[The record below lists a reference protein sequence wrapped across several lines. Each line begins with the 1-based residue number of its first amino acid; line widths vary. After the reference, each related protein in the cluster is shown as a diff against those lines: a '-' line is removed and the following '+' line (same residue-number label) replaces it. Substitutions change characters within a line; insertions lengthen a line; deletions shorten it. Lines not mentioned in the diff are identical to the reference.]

1 MNRSD
6 FMEVFIEK
14 CAGLDVHSET
24 IVACV
29 IKGNHEDEMYIETET
44 FPTLTKDLF
53 RLLKWLEG
61 HEVTHIAMESTGVYW
76 KPVFNILEDFFDIT
90 LANAQRIKNVPGRKT
105 DVSDAEWIAKLLR
118 HGLIEKSFVPPVNIR
133 ELRDLTRLR
142 KKWISHLVSEKNRIQ
157 KVLECSNVKLST
169 VISDVFGVSGRK
181 LLNRLIEQGYV
192 DETDVEKDI
201 HGKLIPKKQWIT
213 DSLFGTIN
221 EHQIFLIRQSWQHI
235 QYLETLIS
243 EIEKRVDQLL
253 QNYQEE
259 LQLLITIPGISK
271 DTAAVIIAE
280 IGVEMEQFP
289 TSQHLASWAGV
300 SPGNH
305 ESAGKRKSTRTVKGN
320 PHIKSAMCEAAWAVS
335 RSRNRWLANKYWSL
349 AARRGKKKALVAIS
363 HRMLR
368 VIYSMLLN
376 KEPYKEPQMS

>member
-1 MNRSD
+1 
-6 FMEVFIEK
+6 MEVFIK
-14 CAGLDVHSET
+14 NCAGLDVHSET

-29 IKGNHEDEMYIETET
+29 LKGRHENEVYQEIET

-53 RLLKWLEG
+53 RLLKWLES

-118 HGLIEKSFVPPVNIR
+118 HGLIEKSFVPPVEIR

-142 KKWISHLVSEKNRIQ
+142 KKWIGHLTSEKNRIQ
-157 KVLECSNVKLST
+157 KVLESSNVKLST

-192 DETDVEKDI
+192 DEADVKKNI
-201 HGKLIPKKQWIT
+201 HGRLAPKKQLIT
-213 DSLFGTIN
+213 DSLFGTLN
-221 EHQIFLIRQSWQHI
+221 EHQIFLIRQSWRHI
-235 QYLETLIS
+235 EYLESLVL
-243 EIEKRVDQLL
+243 EIEERINQLL
-253 QNYQEE
+253 QNYHEE
-259 LQLLITIPGISK
+259 LQLLMTIPGIKK

-280 IGVEMEQFP
+280 IGVNMNQFP

-305 ESAGKRKSTRTVKGN
+305 ESAGKRKSTRSIKGN

-368 VIYSMLLN
+368 IIYSMLLN
-376 KEPYKEPQMS
+376 KEPYKEPQLV